1 MWTSKGEFDESGP
14 SIVLIQSLRF
24 IVFHLFFFCF
34 FLLYRLAFFIPCVNK
49 MEGKCL
55 DSAKKMASCAARFI
69 QTWLLVFLWS
79 SIGTD
84 HKIRSQIQ
92 LLMLLTADGKNP
104 LPC

>member
-24 IVFHLFFFCF
+24 IVFPLFFLFFF
-34 FLLYRLAFFIPCVNK
+34 LYRLAFFIPCVNK

-55 DSAKKMASCAARFI
+55 DSAKKVASCAARFI

-79 SIGTD
+79 RIGTD
-84 HKIRSQIQ
+84 HKIRCHIQ
-92 LLMLLTADGKNP
+92 LLMLLTADGTNP